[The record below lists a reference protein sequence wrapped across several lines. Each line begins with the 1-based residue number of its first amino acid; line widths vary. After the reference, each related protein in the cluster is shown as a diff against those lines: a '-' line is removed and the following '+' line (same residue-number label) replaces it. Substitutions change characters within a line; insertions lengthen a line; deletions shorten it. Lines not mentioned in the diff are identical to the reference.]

1 MTIKNKLSIFI
12 LLLLI
17 IDIYSIDYGY
27 YYDNSKGQILFNLEN
42 TFLSNF
48 AYQENDLLTPS
59 NIQKDYYSSA
69 RRNKFKIEYY
79 SCPIYSVS
87 SSPITLIRVTFNIT
101 TPERM
106 TIKEVI
112 MDLYEIEEKKII
124 FPKKYNEEFTIQA
137 IQANKTAS
145 NYARKRRNTI
155 IYDTFGFKIISKSN
169 YNFKIA
175 KLLLVNF
182 RKKKLNYLANLSGNV
197 QNNTDNSNN
206 TFDIYLEN
214 LPENYD
220 LYITLELYDTN
231 WKDTGEKI
239 LVVQKDFNYPNYRV
253 EEANPN
259 KTFFIFAIVF
269 ILIAL
274 IITIIFILLKCICG
288 CFCFD

>member
-1 MTIKNKLSIFI
+1 MIIKKKLSILV
-12 LLLLI
+12 LLPLI
-17 IDIYSIDYGY
+17 IDIHSIDYGF
-27 YYDNSKGQILFNLEN
+27 YYDNSKEEILFNLEN
-42 TFLSNF
+42 TFSPNL
-48 AYQENDLLTPS
+48 AYKENDLLTPS
-59 NIQKDYYSSA
+59 NIRKDYYSSA
-69 RRNKFKIEYY
+69 KRNKFKIEYY

-87 SSPITLIRVTFNIT
+87 SSPITLIKASFNVS
-101 TPERM
+101 TPERL
-106 TIKEVI
+106 TIKEII
-112 MDLYEIEEKKII
+112 MDLYEIEEKTII
-124 FPKKYNEEFTIQA
+124 FPKKYNDEFS

-145 NYARKRRNTI
+145 NHARKKRNTI

-214 LPENYD
+214 LPENFD
-220 LYITLELYDTN
+220 LYITLELYDKN
-231 WKDTGEKI
+231 WKNTGEKI

-253 EEANPN
+253 EDANPN

-274 IITIIFILLKCICG
+274 IIIIIFVLLKFICG
-288 CFCFD
+288 CICFD